1 MGHEFAG
8 EIVSFGT
15 GALERNPDL
24 KEGQAVTV
32 NPLSYCGICE
42 FCARGVNQLCVK
54 RTLIGAH
61 RPGSF
66 AEYVTSPAEVVVPL
80 PEGMSLRTG
89 AMTEPVA
96 CGVRIGE
103 LAGQIEGDDALVVG
117 AGPLGV
123 LAMQVLR
130 LRGAERVFIADL
142 NPERLAIG
150 AALGGEAIDPSAHD
164 LVQYVRDATGGRG
177 VRLSVDAV
185 GTALTRKQCVAAT
198 RSTGTLILGG
208 LHEESSEMP
217 VADIIRR
224 EIVLRGSF
232 AYSPSD
238 FTEAVGLLAQGAVR
252 LDPWV
257 VEAPLAKGGQWF
269 DRLIDGP
276 GKVSK
281 VLLVP

>member
-1 MGHEFAG
+1 
-8 EIVSFGT
+8 
-15 GALERNPDL
+15 
-24 KEGQAVTV
+24 AVTV
-32 NPLSYCGICE
+32 NPLSFCGQCE
-42 FCARGVNQLCVK
+42 FCELGVNQLCVDRK
-54 RTLIGAH
+54 LIGAH

-89 AMTEPVA
+89 AMAEPVA

-103 LAGQIEGDDALVVG
+103 LAGAIEGEDALVIG
-117 AGPLGV
+117 AGPLGL

-130 LRGAERVFIADL
+130 LCGAKRVFIADL

-150 AALGGEAIDPSAHD
+150 AALGGEAIDPRACD
-164 LVQYVRDATGGRG
+164 VARFVRDETGGRG
-177 VRLSVDAV
+177 VGVSVDAV

-198 RSTGTLILGG
+198 RSTRTVILGG

-232 AYSPSD
+232 AYSPSN
-238 FTEAVGLLAQGAVR
+238 FIEAVDLLAQDAVS

-257 VEAPLAKGGQWF
+257 VEAPLTDGGMWF

-276 GKVSK
+276 GQVSK